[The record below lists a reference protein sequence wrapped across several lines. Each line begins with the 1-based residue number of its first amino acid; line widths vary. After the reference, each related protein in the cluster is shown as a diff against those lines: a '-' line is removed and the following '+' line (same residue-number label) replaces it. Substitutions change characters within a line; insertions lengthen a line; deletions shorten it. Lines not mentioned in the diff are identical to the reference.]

1 MDGGASSLA
10 SPSSSKQSLLAA
22 LSLSERLGGFL
33 SSADILGLLF
43 LFVVGKARN
52 LILKKNFERR
62 SGG

>member
-33 SSADILGLLF
+33 SSADILGLIFFSLRRP
-43 LFVVGKARN
+43 KS
-52 LILKKNFERR
+52 KKSDLEEKL
-62 SGG
+62 